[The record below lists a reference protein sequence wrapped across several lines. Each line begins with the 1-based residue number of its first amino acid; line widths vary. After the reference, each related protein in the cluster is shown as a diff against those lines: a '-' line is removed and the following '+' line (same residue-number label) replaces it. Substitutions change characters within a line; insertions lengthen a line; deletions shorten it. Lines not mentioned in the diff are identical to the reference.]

1 MSEVLTQSQI
11 DALLNSVQESGL
23 NGVAKA
29 EREQK
34 GYRKYNFH
42 TPKKFTKDRLRL
54 LNSVYE
60 NYSRI
65 LASYLSSMLRLTC
78 EIELVNVEEQRYY
91 EFNNALTEDDIIA
104 FVDVTLDKESEPEEE
119 PVMIQMS
126 QSVIYCMID
135 RMLGGTGDLYD
146 EDELENNNGYTEIEL
161 ALYEN
166 IVQYMT
172 PPMSDVWQNYV
183 AMRFEYE
190 KIETNPRLIQSV
202 GIDEIVVIVAF
213 EIKMKETSG
222 RITLSLPGSVLERVF
237 KRFEQ
242 MNSSQNRRKDHQS
255 PRDREE
261 IVKGVEH
268 SKLELIAKFG
278 DSRITMEELYGIRVG
293 DILNL
298 NVPRGSDLDLCVE
311 NHPWFKGR
319 LGVLKD
325 HVAVKINS
333 LIEEERIFMEEDGNE

>member
-23 NGVAKA
+23 NRVAKP
-29 EREQK
+29 ESEQTRF
-34 GYRKYNFH
+34 RKYDFN

-104 FVDVTLDKESEPEEE
+104 FVGVTLDKESEPEEE
-119 PVMIQMS
+119 PVMMQVS
-126 QSVIYCMID
+126 QSIIYCMID
-135 RMLGGTGDLYD
+135 RMLGGTGDIYDDD
-146 EDELENNNGYTEIEL
+146 EDGGGYTEIEL
-161 ALYEN
+161 AIYEN
-166 IVQYMT
+166 VVQYMT

-183 AMRFEYE
+183 NMQFKYE

-202 GIDEIVVIVAF
+202 GIDEIVVIVVF
-213 EIKMKETSG
+213 GIKMKETSG
-222 RITLSLPGSVLERVF
+222 RITLSLPGSVLDQVF
-237 KRFEQ
+237 KQFEQ
-242 MNSSQNRRKDHQS
+242 VNNSQNRRKDHQS
-255 PRDREE
+255 PRDREG
-261 IVKGVEH
+261 IVKGVES
-268 SKLELIAKFG
+268 SKLEITAKFG
-278 DSRITMEELYGIRVG
+278 DSRITLEELYDIRVG

-298 NVPRGSDLDLCVE
+298 NIPRGSDLELCVE
-311 NHPWFKGR
+311 NRPWFKGR

-333 LIEEERIFMEEDGNE
+333 LVEEERIFMEEDGNE

>member
-23 NGVAKA
+23 NRVAKA
-29 EREQK
+29 ESDQK
-34 GYRKYNFH
+34 RFRKYDFN

-104 FVDVTLDKESEPEEE
+104 FVDVTMENESQPEEE
-119 PVMIQMS
+119 PVMMQMS

-135 RMLGGTGDLYD
+135 RMLGGTGDIYD
-146 EDELENNNGYTEIEL
+146 DDEESVGGYTEIEL
-161 ALYEN
+161 AIYEN

-183 AMRFEYE
+183 NMQFKYE

-202 GIDEIVVIVAF
+202 GIDEIVVIVVF
-213 EIKMKETSG
+213 GIKIKETSG
-222 RITLSLPGSVLERVF
+222 RITLSLPGSILDQVF
-237 KRFEQ
+237 KQFEQ

-255 PRDREE
+255 SRDREE
-261 IVKGVEH
+261 IVRGVES
-268 SKLELIAKFG
+268 SKLELTAKFG
-278 DSRITMEELYGIRVG
+278 DSRITLEELYSIRVG

-298 NVPRGSDLDLCVE
+298 NVPRGSDLELCVE
-311 NHPWFKGR
+311 NRPWFKGR

-325 HVAVKINS
+325 RVAVKINGS
-333 LIEEERIFMEEDGNE
+333 IEEERIFMEEDGNE